1 MTEVTHVMN
10 DIETLGT
17 GNDALILSIGAVKFN
32 TLGIFDSFHM
42 AIDVDD
48 AQERGGTI
56 NASTVLWWMQEDRAA
71 ARQALLS
78 LKRYPLLTVLAEYCI
93 WYGTKSQPTWGNG
106 ATFDNV
112 IMRSAFRALGQ
123 DAPWQFWH
131 DRCYR
136 TMKELPGAPKMKRSG
151 VHHSALD
158 DARSQADHLREIWH
172 CLGIGEAR
180 NA

>member
-1 MTEVTHVMN
+1 MVEITHVMN

-32 TLGIFDSFHM
+32 TLGVFDRFHM
-42 AIDVDD
+42 AVDVED
-48 AQERGGTI
+48 AQNFGGTI
-56 NASTVLWWMQEDRAA
+56 SASTVLWWMAEDKAA
-71 ARQALLS
+71 AREALLS
-78 LKRYPLLTVLAEYCI
+78 LIRQPLLTVLSEYRG

-112 IMRSAFRALGQ
+112 IIRSAFRSTGQ

-136 TMKELPGAPKMKRSG
+136 TMKELPGAPKMKRTG

-158 DARSQADHLREIWH
+158 DAESQAHHLLEIWH
-172 CLGIGEAR
+172 KLGIGEAR